1 VKWYPPNRTHPIRLE
16 KQPWTGRRKPLPEYT
31 GVVVATSQYGIKV
44 VQDGGWLNWS
54 LPDYRGTPFDKVEKG
69 DKVRFEYAEV
79 EKDGKKKTYIS
90 VIENLSSPQLGMASG
105 DIPFPPEEDFGPEG
119 QPDFGGLPDAP
130 KVLTDAPGSTP
141 GGTDGDGQTLWAKDR
156 LKARTDCIACAVG
169 IFKSSI
175 EMGLI
180 KEAPT
185 PEKVVAYAATLELWA
200 KE

>member
-1 VKWYPPNRTHPIRLE
+1 MSEW
-16 KQPWTGRRKPLPEYT
+16 T

-54 LPDYRGTPFDKVEKG
+54 LPEYRGTPFDDVSKG

-90 VIENLSSPQLGMASG
+90 VIENLSHSGLGSPPS
-105 DIPFPPEEDFGPEG
+105 DDPFPPEDFPLDESGNFGPH
-119 QPDFGGLPDAP
+119 LAPDAAESP
-130 KVLTDAPGSTP
+130 P

-180 KEAPT
+180 KETPT